1 MVWSKEKKQTNSIYH
16 RQRGQDQIRSER
28 VMTVS
33 SEQWVKIDTKYNGL
47 FWAISHRI
55 SGDKALASLEDN
67 FADLQ
72 IVALE
77 AVAGFEK
84 KTGRKFD
91 EFWGEKLF
99 DQYFKTCL
107 WNFKNNKGARIAQR
121 YNINRDVVSTSQN
134 EEVLKLES
142 TNGSHFDFEFFLED
156 ISTQFSVK
164 QNGKI
169 NISKGAKKV
178 NKGWQVTADIVESL
192 DKVLAP

>member
-1 MVWSKEKKQTNSIYH
+1 
-16 RQRGQDQIRSER
+16 
-28 VMTVS
+28 MTVS
-33 SEQWVKIDTKYNGL
+33 SKQWVKIDEKYSRL
-47 FWAISHRI
+47 LWTISHRI
-55 SGDKALASLEDN
+55 SGDRALASLEDN

-99 DQYFKTCL
+99 DQYIKTCL

-142 TNGSHFDFEFFLED
+142 KDGSHFDFEFFLED
-156 ISTQFSVK
+156 ISALFTEEQKGVLAALVRCPSCVK
-164 QNGKI
+164 INGTI
-169 NISKGAKKV
+169 NISKVAKKV
-178 NKGWQVTADIVESL
+178 DMGWQVTADIVKSL
-192 DKVLAP
+192 SKVLS

>member
-1 MVWSKEKKQTNSIYH
+1 LE
-16 RQRGQDQIRSER
+16 RGTER
-28 VMTVS
+28 MTVS
-33 SEQWVKIDTKYNGL
+33 SEQWEKIDTKYNGL

-55 SGDKALASLEDN
+55 SGDRALASLEDN

-134 EEVLKLES
+134 EEVLKLEG
-142 TNGSHFDFEFFLED
+142 NDGSQFDFEFFLED
-156 ISTQFSVK
+156 ISTQFTEEQKEVIEALVRCPSCVK
-164 QNGKI
+164 QNGSV
-169 NISKGAKKV
+169 NISKVAKKV
-178 NKGWQVTADIVESL
+178 DMGWQVTADIVKSL